1 MPEIRLTKDEMQ
13 YMALL
18 ETVAQVECHDCIIDN
33 ERGRIIFIVKEG
45 DAGKAIGRNGVNVKR
60 LSQIL
65 GKSIEIVEYSDN
77 PVKLLMNAFTPA
89 KVKEIRIV
97 EKPNKGKLAIVV
109 VEPKS
114 KGLAIGKNGKN
125 IDRVRKIAKRY
136 FDIAHVVIREA

>member
-13 YMALL
+13 YITLL
-18 ETVAQVECHDCIIDN
+18 ETIAQIECQDCIIDS
-33 ERGRIIFIVKEG
+33 ERGRVIFIVKEG
-45 DAGKAIGRNGVNVKR
+45 DIGKAVGRNGINVKR

-77 PVKLLMNAFTPA
+77 PIKLLMNAFMPA

-97 EKPNKGKLAIVV
+97 ERPSKGKIAIAIV
-109 VEPKS
+109 ESKS
-114 KGLAIGKNGKN
+114 KSIAIGKNGKN

-136 FDIAHVVIREA
+136 LDIDNVVIREA